1 MSNKINE
8 NIDIKKLKEEIVSQI
23 KEEQKDFMENIE
35 RKIEESIKL
44 ITETNKKF
52 KENKELLDNTLS
64 EKYFLEKIEN
74 LDKKTTKFNDT
85 LLAHEI
91 RISKNID
98 EINSLRT
105 KYDKIIL
112 DNLLVPGQIGPSCAF
127 KNLGQYLK
135 NNIYEMKK
143 MKEDNENIVSSYN
156 DFKIRFE
163 TGSKNI
169 TGLIDNSVTRSN
181 QYTDSRITDCISIL
195 ENKLKGMS
203 EKLMEMRMKNIQF
216 QDKTKEDIN
225 IIKNNYEIKINEH
238 GNKISQLNLIVEEL
252 NNVNLDEESIQK
264 KLKKLKSKIKR
275 ITEFLLEFIDNY
287 QPNNSINK
295 PPQNVKTRRNSMV
308 LGNEIGK
315 LINNNNIENNI
326 MSPRKNGKTETKIND
341 IETMKKRELLF
352 SVKKQ
357 RQSTNVYNN
366 LNFKFKSNQ
375 KTNIK
380 MKLLNIS
387 DTSSD
392 NEEKKD
398 KNNIKKNLNE
408 IIEKNNFND
417 SKKNKNKSN
426 ISNKLDKGS
435 KNKSNIKR
443 KNEKNKSKII
453 KKENSNLNS
462 FDSSDSNENNNS
474 KEKDTIIETKN
485 KSKYQSK
492 KNNERIIIPSKT
504 INRQEKYT
512 YTFNNSKINNNSNF
526 PSNNYELSNNS
537 SNIRLKNNIHS
548 RNTAI
553 SPNQYLNNPPNYFY
567 RTQQEEKKEIIKE
580 FFSKYDKSLIPENL
594 SLIKNRGNLDLYN
607 YSVSPPD
614 NNHFLDTK
622 YDEIYDPPLTKEFLF
637 NNKNSSIPKLNN
649 KHKLYLNNIN
659 ETNNKK
665 VGTDKK
671 IYLNNNTNYNN
682 KFVRNKKVELSNKFT
697 NTYKNYYPENIKNA
711 KMYSIDST
719 KKL

>member
-23 KEEQKDFMENIE
+23 KEEQKYFMENIE

-64 EKYFLEKIEN
+64 QKYFLEKIEN
-74 LDKKTTKFNDT
+74 LDKQSSKLNDT

-112 DNLLVPGQIGPSCAF
+112 DNLLIPGQIGPSCVF

-143 MKEDNENIVSSYN
+143 MKEDNENIVSFNN

-216 QDKTKEDIN
+216 QDKTKEDLN
-225 IIKNNYEIKINEH
+225 IIKNNYEVKIKEH

-252 NNVNLDEESIQK
+252 NNENLDEENIQN
-264 KLKKLKSKIKR
+264 KLKKLKSKIKH
-275 ITEFLLEFIDNY
+275 ITEFLIEFIDNY
-287 QPNNSINK
+287 QPNNNINK
-295 PPQNVKTRRNSMV
+295 SPQHVKQRRNSMV
-308 LGNEIGK
+308 IGNEIGN
-315 LINNNNIENNI
+315 LINLENNI
-326 MSPRKNGKTETKIND
+326 MSPRKNGKTDMET
-341 IETMKKRELLF
+341 TKKRDSLF

-357 RQSTNVYNN
+357 RQTTNAYNN
-366 LNFKFKSNQ
+366 NFAFKSNQ
-375 KTNIK
+375 KMNIK

-392 NEEKKD
+392 TEEKKD

-408 IIEKNNFND
+408 IIEKSDFND
-417 SKKNKNKSN
+417 SKNNKNKSN
-426 ISNKLDKGS
+426 RSNILDKGS
-435 KNKSNIKR
+435 KNKNKNNNKR
-443 KNEKNKSKII
+443 KNDKNKSKI
-453 KKENSNLNS
+453 KNENSNLNS
-462 FDSSDSNENNNS
+462 FVSSDSNENNNS
-474 KEKDTIIETKN
+474 KEKDKVIETKN

-492 KNNERIIIPSKT
+492 KNNERIVIPSKT

-512 YTFNNSKINNNSNF
+512 FTFNNSKINNNSNF
-526 PSNNYELSNNS
+526 QSNNYELSNNS
-537 SNIRLKNNIHS
+537 SNIRLKNNFHS
-548 RNTAI
+548 RNTVI
-553 SPNQYLNNPPNYFY
+553 SPNQYLNPPQNDFY
-567 RTQQEEKKEIIKE
+567 HTQQEEKKEILKE
-580 FFSKYDKSLIPENL
+580 FFSKYDKNLIQENL

-622 YDEIYDPPLTKEFLF
+622 YDEIYDPPLTKEFF
-637 NNKNSSIPKLNN
+637 INNENKNSSIPKLNN
-649 KHKLYLNNIN
+649 KHKLYLSNTI

-665 VGTDKK
+665 IGTEKK
-671 IYLNNNTNYNN
+671 IYLNNTTNYNN
-682 KFVRNKKVELSNKFT
+682 KFIRSKKVELSNKFT